1 MFTITDIQHRISPI
15 LKRYDVKEAYLF
27 GSYARGEATEHSDID
42 IRIDKGNSKK
52 LRSLLDVSGLRLDLI
67 DALGHEVDLLTSLPY
82 GPLSEKFIDNIK
94 KDEVKIYGT
103 IQ

>member
-82 GPLSEKFIDNIK
+82 GPLSEKFIDNLK

>member
-82 GPLSEKFIDNIK
+82 EPLSEKFIDNLK